1 MRVAGGGIKLL
12 PMFNWSD
19 CSQVTASPDMVSG
32 AFVFRGTRVPVKAL
46 FENLEDGA
54 TVDDFLQWFPGVDR
68 GQVDAV
74 LEFAAQ
80 TLEPAAAG

>member
-1 MRVAGGGIKLL
+1 LRGAGRGIKQS
-12 PMFNWSD
+12 PMFDWSD
-19 CSQVTASPDMVSG
+19 CSEVTASPDMVSG

-54 TVDDFLQWFPGVDR
+54 TVDEFLQWFPGVDR
-68 GQVDAV
+68 QQVDAV